1 MKPNKQAQ
9 LDQSLPTEIDFD
21 FDTFE
26 IKTLADFDTWNKHA
40 RAALRKARQF
50 DKHAQ
55 PVYPI
60 KVPDESFHEKVRIK
74 FQRFDQPENVL
85 KVWVRNKDIDWRG
98 QLIPGSTYDLPRPVV
113 KFLNKLAV
121 PVYGEVEVKNGGDTK
136 TETQQIGE
144 RARFSCQRVDDY

>member
-1 MKPNKQAQ
+1 MKAKHLATD
-9 LDQSLPTEIDFD
+9 LSLPTESEFD
-21 FDTFE
+21 FDNFE
-26 IKTLADFDTWNKHA
+26 IKTLADFDTWNRHA
-40 RAALRKARQF
+40 RIALRKARQF

-60 KVPDESFHEKVRIK
+60 KVPDGSFHESVKVK

-98 QLIPGSTYDLPRPVV
+98 QLKPGHTYDLPRPVV

-121 PVYGEVEVKNGGDTK
+121 PVYGEVDVKDGGDTIK
-136 TETQQIGE
+136 ETKQIGE
-144 RARFSCQRVDDY
+144 RARFSCQRVEDY

>member
-1 MKPNKQAQ
+1 MKAKHFATD
-9 LDQSLPTEIDFD
+9 LSLPTESDFD

-26 IKTLADFDTWNKHA
+26 IKTLADFDVWNRHA
-40 RAALRKARQF
+40 RIALRKARQF

-60 KVPDESFHEKVRIK
+60 KVPDASFYESVRIK
-74 FQRFDQPENVL
+74 FQRFDQPDNVL

-98 QLIPGSTYDLPRPVV
+98 QLKPGHTYDLPKPVV

-121 PVYGEVEVKNGGDTK
+121 PVYGEVDVKDGGDTIK
-136 TETQQIGE
+136 ETKQIGE
-144 RARFSCQRVDDY
+144 RARFSCQRVEDY